1 MAKKP
6 EPPPQPTRWTIYKI
20 AAKQTWVGTIEAPDE
35 GTAIEKAAAELRIP
49 ATKLHAVPRRSM

>member
-6 EPPPQPTRWTIYKI
+6 EPPQSVTWTIYKI
-20 AAKQTWVGTIEAPDE
+20 AAKQTWGDIMEAIDKA
-35 GTAIEKAAAELRIP
+35 TAIEKAAAEFRLP